1 MDLSTLQKQA
11 ILVPTPGQTEQEYLG
26 KYHQKI
32 SKIKTIKQNDFVLKE
47 NENHSPVKNTINNN
61 KLMTNALNNCGL

>member
-11 ILVPTPGQTEQEYLG
+11 ILVPTPGQNG
-26 KYHQKI
+26 ARIPRGIPSKI
-32 SKIKTIKQNDFVLKE
+32 SKIKTINQNDFILKE

-61 KLMTNALNNCGL
+61 ELMTNALNNCGL